1 MLRRVKVSVI
11 CKKVKI
17 LLPSPLVFYT
27 LSFCVQQKMCD
38 DAELNAII
46 ACLMGRT
53 MLHWEII
60 EREHYYTMTGTPLS
74 DTSRTNILQIGFLRK
89 QDKKEI
95 DNVRFVDK
103 AAAERLLAAFHTE
116 RILRPAKQ

>member
-1 MLRRVKVSVI
+1 
-11 CKKVKI
+11 
-17 LLPSPLVFYT
+17 
-27 LSFCVQQKMCD
+27 MCD

-95 DNVRFVDK
+95 NNVRFLDITEYLKTDK
-103 AAAERLLAAFHTE
+103 AAAERLLAVFQIE